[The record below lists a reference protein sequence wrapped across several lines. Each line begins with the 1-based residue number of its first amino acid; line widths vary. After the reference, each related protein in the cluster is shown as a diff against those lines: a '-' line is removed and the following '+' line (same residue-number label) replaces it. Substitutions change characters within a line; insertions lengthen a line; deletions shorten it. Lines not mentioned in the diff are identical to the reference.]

1 MAINYSE
8 MMNLIRNTPSGVS
21 LILSKPQG
29 IGHGGGILLLS
40 GSRELYNLP
49 NFVEALPPE

>member
-29 IGHGGGILLLS
+29 ICHGGGILLLS